1 MTFNIARAARL
12 LFCLGWTLT
21 ATALSSALA
30 QPANQ
35 AATKGFPSRPV
46 RTLVP
51 LPAGGSMDTIVR
63 GLSQRLTESFGQTFV
78 VDNRPGAGS
87 LVALD
92 ILSTA
97 APDGH
102 TLMGVGG
109 TTIVYP
115 LLYKSRYDIARD
127 FAPVAQL
134 TAHGYLLVIHPGVPA
149 KSVAEFVQHLKAN
162 PEKVNYSSSGIGSPL
177 HLSGE
182 LFKLATGTRMTHIPY
197 KGTGAAYGD
206 LLGGQVQASFPTII
220 SSLAHIRANRLRA
233 LAVTMNK
240 RAPVLPNV
248 PVFEEAGVNG
258 LVVVNWYG
266 IIAPQKTP
274 PAIVEQLA
282 TAINKAIR
290 SPDMSKSIA
299 ADGAEAA
306 TGSPAELGAH
316 IKAESERWGR
326 VVQAAGIKGN

>member
-21 ATALSSALA
+21 ATALSPAFA

-134 TAHGYLLVIHPGVPA
+134 TAHGYVLVIHPGVPA

-162 PEKVNYSSSGIGSPL
+162 PEKVNYSSSGIGTSGHFTMELLNSITGFDTRHVPYRGAAPAL
-177 HLSGE
+177 TAVISGE
-182 LFKLATGTRMTHIPY
+182 
-197 KGTGAAYGD
+197 
-206 LLGGQVQASFPTII
+206 VQMAFLVPPLVTQYLPIGK
-220 SSLAHIRANRLRA
+220 LRA
-233 LAVTMNK
+233 LGISSAARSNVFPQIPTLQEQGVRGYEALQWHGFFGPAAIPDAIVNTLHAAIIKALAHPEVKSRLSSEGAEIVGSTPAQFAAYFQSEVAKWTSVAK
-240 RAPVLPNV
+240 RA
-248 PVFEEAGVNG
+248 
-258 LVVVNWYG
+258 G
-266 IIAPQKTP
+266 IQPQ
-274 PAIVEQLA
+274 
-282 TAINKAIR
+282 
-290 SPDMSKSIA
+290 
-299 ADGAEAA
+299 
-306 TGSPAELGAH
+306 
-316 IKAESERWGR
+316 
-326 VVQAAGIKGN
+326 

>member
-1 MTFNIARAARL
+1 MLTGFLLSAA
-12 LFCLGWTLT
+12 LT
-21 ATALSSALA
+21 PACA
-30 QPANQ
+30 QPA
-35 AATKGFPSRPV
+35 ATNYPGRPV

-51 LPAGGSMDTIVR
+51 LPAGGSMDAIVR
-63 GLSQRLTESFGQTFV
+63 SLSARLTDAFGQTFV

-92 ILSTA
+92 ILAAA

-109 TTIVYP
+109 TTVVYP
-115 LLYKSRYDIARD
+115 LLYTSRYDVVRD

-134 TAHGYLLVIHPGVPA
+134 TTHGYVHVIHPAVPA

-162 PEKVNYSSSGIGSPL
+162 PDKINFSSSGIGSTL

-182 LFKLATGTRMTHIPY
+182 LFKLATATRMTHVPY

-206 LLGGQVQASFPTII
+206 LLGGQVQTSFPTII
-220 SSLAHIRANRLRA
+220 SSHAHIKANRLRA
-233 LAVTMNK
+233 LAVTTAR
-240 RAPVLPNV
+240 RAPALPNV
-248 PVFEEAGVNG
+248 PTFSEAGVSG

-266 IIAPQKTP
+266 VIAPRKTP
-274 PAIVEQLA
+274 AHIVERLA
-282 TAINKAIR
+282 AGINNAIR
-290 SPDMSKSIA
+290 SPEMTRSLA

-306 TGSPAELGAH
+306 TGSPAGLGAH
-316 IKAESERWGR
+316 IKAENERWSR
-326 VVQAAGIKGN
+326 VIQAAGIKGN